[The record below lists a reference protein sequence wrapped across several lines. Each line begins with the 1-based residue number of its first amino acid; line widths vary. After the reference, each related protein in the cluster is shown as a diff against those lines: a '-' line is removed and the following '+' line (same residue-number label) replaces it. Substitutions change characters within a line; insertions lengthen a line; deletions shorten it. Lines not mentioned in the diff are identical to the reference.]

1 MNKPETGATLEIR
14 HTTTANRTKTTTQK
28 TKKKPE
34 THHKTGEG

>member
-28 TKKKPE
+28 N
-34 THHKTGEG
+34 